1 MDQNEL
7 YHHGI
12 KNQKWGER
20 RYQYADGSLT
30 PAGKKRY
37 GTKTNYEKVLKAKGL
52 KAKVKAQ
59 KEREKQN
66 ARTEAEVAKYKRRA
80 GIKEEKDTTS
90 DKPKTTKDKPH
101 AKTLSEM
108 TNEEIQER
116 IDRINLE
123 NRLKALTPHQ
133 KTRGE
138 KIIDGIKDMTMD
150 TIKKK
155 VVPDLTDIVIKK
167 LKEKLGIKDN
177 GSEMERLA
185 DAAKRAGYEK
195 QIAEAEIT
203 KRKNDR
209 EKRQNN
215 HQNQNQ
221 NDNSRS
227 SNNSNESGNS
237 SHQNNQQSD
246 GQERYSG
253 TVEGNGT
260 SRRNPYESRSNNSTR
275 RQYTDDTVD
284 ADYREFTNDNSRN
297 EGPERYS
304 GTVENTYRRSQSES
318 ISENSTRRRYTDD
331 DAVDVDYQELVDD
344 DHRIEQQN
352 SGLPATTRRR
362 RLRHSE
368 IGGEFVNGLLKDDEL
383 MHAILKN
390 INVEKDELYHHG
402 VKKQKWGVRRY
413 QNYDG
418 TLTEAGRRR
427 QQKLTASDRKATI
440 AKGTKLYRVSD
451 SDKSDASKDKIYVSA
466 TKESGDFYINALGS
480 NKIRNTGKAFVH
492 EYIATKDIKMPD
504 KKTMEK
510 IELGLLK
517 DKQVQK
523 ELVDSLMKKGYSREK
538 ATEQVRPYSSG
549 KAFVEQLGKISLGT
563 LYGAYSGGITG
574 TVAGAMTGNVAG
586 IGIGGAV
593 GAGIGA
599 GAGAT
604 SMAKRPSIER
614 QRALNVARV
623 SYGDKNNKVINK
635 TIRDELAKKG
645 YNAMKDYNDRRA
657 FGSKGKQAVIVFDS
671 DSNLKSTKIS
681 EVTSKDFAKAYARN
695 YLKEH
700 PKSQLDFDDLVK
712 DGEAKY
718 KRLYES
724 GVIEREKEKE
734 RKRLLEQAEKEKQ

>member
-12 KNQKWGER
+12 KGQKWGVR
-20 RYQYADGSLT
+20 RYQNPDGSLT
-30 PAGKKRY
+30 AAGKKKY
-37 GTKTNYEKVLKAKGL
+37 GTKSNYEKVLKAKGL

-80 GIKEEKDTTS
+80 GIKEEKDTTF
-90 DKPKTTKDKPH
+90 DKPKTAKDKSH
-101 AKTLSEM
+101 VKTLSEM

-123 NRLKALTPHQ
+123 NKLKALTPHQ

-138 KIIDGIKDMTMD
+138 KIIDGIKDMAMD
-150 TIKKK
+150 TIKEK
-155 VVPDLTDIVIKK
+155 VVPDLTDIAIKK

-195 QIAEAEIT
+195 QIAEAEMA

-209 EKRQNN
+209 EKGQNN
-215 HQNQNQ
+215 QHDQNQ
-221 NDNSRS
+221 NDGRNNARNNARNED
-227 SNNSNESGNS
+227 SNDSNDSGENTNR
-237 SHQNNQQSD
+237 QNDQQSN
-246 GQERYSG
+246 GPERYTG
-253 TVEGNGT
+253 TVEGEGT
-260 SRRNPYESRSNNSTR
+260 SRRNPYESRNNNSTR
-275 RQYTDDTVD
+275 RQYTDD
-284 ADYREFTNDNSRN
+284 
-297 EGPERYS
+297 
-304 GTVENTYRRSQSES
+304 
-318 ISENSTRRRYTDD
+318 
-331 DAVDVDYQELVDD
+331 DAVDAEYRDLVDD

-352 SGLPATTRRR
+352 SGPPATNRRR

-368 IGGEFVNGLLKDDEL
+368 IGEEFVDGLLKDDEL
-383 MHAILKN
+383 
-390 INVEKDELYHHG
+390 YHHG
-402 VKKQKWGVRRY
+402 IKGQKWGVRRY
-413 QNYDG
+413 QNPDG
-418 TLTEAGRRR
+418 TLTAKGKQR

-492 EYIATKDIKMPD
+492 EYIATNDIKMPD

-549 KAFVEQLGKISLGT
+549 KAFVEQLGKITLGT
-563 LYGAYSGGITG
+563 VYGGYTGGITG
-574 TVAGAMTGNVAG
+574 TVAGAMTGNVVG
-586 IGIGGAV
+586 MGIGGAV

-599 GAGAT
+599 GAGAA
-604 SMAKRPSIER
+604 SMAKSPSIER
-614 QRALNVARV
+614 QRALNVTRA
-623 SYGDKNNKVINK
+623 SYGDKNNKVINE

-681 EVTSKDFAKAYARN
+681 EVTSKDFGKAYARN

-700 PKSQLDFDDLVK
+700 PKSKLDFDDLVK

-724 GVIEREKEKE
+724 GVIEREREKE
-734 RKRLLEQAEKEKQ
+734 RKRLLEQAEKNKQ

>member
-90 DKPKTTKDKPH
+90 NKPKTTKDKPH
-101 AKTLSEM
+101 VKTLSEM

-155 VVPDLTDIVIKK
+155 VVPDLTDIAMKK
-167 LKEKLGIKDN
+167 LKEQLGIKDDD
-177 GSEMERLA
+177 SAMDQLA
-185 DAAKRAGYEK
+185 KAAKRAGYEK

-209 EKRQNN
+209 EK
-215 HQNQNQ
+215 NQNSQRDSNQ
-221 NDNSRS
+221 NANSRN

-237 SHQNNQQSD
+237 NHQNNQQSD
-246 GQERYSG
+246 SQERYSG

-275 RQYTDDTVD
+275 RQYTDDDAVD

-352 SGLPATTRRR
+352 SGPPAISRRR

-368 IGGEFVNGLLKDDEL
+368 IGEEFVNGLLKADYL
-383 MHAILKN
+383 MH
-390 INVEKDELYHHG
+390 
-402 VKKQKWGVRRY
+402 
-413 QNYDG
+413 
-418 TLTEAGRRR
+418 TL
-427 QQKLTASDRKATI
+427 
-440 AKGTKLYRVSD
+440 
-451 SDKSDASKDKIYVSA
+451 
-466 TKESGDFYINALGS
+466 
-480 NKIRNTGKAFVH
+480 
-492 EYIATKDIKMPD
+492 
-504 KKTMEK
+504 
-510 IELGLLK
+510 
-517 DKQVQK
+517 
-523 ELVDSLMKKGYSREK
+523 
-538 ATEQVRPYSSG
+538 
-549 KAFVEQLGKISLGT
+549 
-563 LYGAYSGGITG
+563 
-574 TVAGAMTGNVAG
+574 
-586 IGIGGAV
+586 
-593 GAGIGA
+593 
-599 GAGAT
+599 
-604 SMAKRPSIER
+604 
-614 QRALNVARV
+614 
-623 SYGDKNNKVINK
+623 
-635 TIRDELAKKG
+635 
-645 YNAMKDYNDRRA
+645 
-657 FGSKGKQAVIVFDS
+657 
-671 DSNLKSTKIS
+671 
-681 EVTSKDFAKAYARN
+681 
-695 YLKEH
+695 
-700 PKSQLDFDDLVK
+700 
-712 DGEAKY
+712 
-718 KRLYES
+718 
-724 GVIEREKEKE
+724 
-734 RKRLLEQAEKEKQ
+734 

>member
-12 KNQKWGER
+12 KGQKWGVR
-20 RYQYADGSLT
+20 RYQNPDGSLT
-30 PAGKKRY
+30 AVGKKKY
-37 GTKTNYEKVLKAKGL
+37 GTKSNYEKVLKAKGL

-90 DKPKTTKDKPH
+90 DKPKTAKDKPH
-101 AKTLSEM
+101 VKTLSEM

-155 VVPDLTDIVIKK
+155 VVPDLTDIAIKK

-177 GSEMERLA
+177 SSEMERLA
-185 DAAKRAGYEK
+185 EAAKRAGYEK
-195 QIAEAEIT
+195 QIADAEMT

-209 EKRQNN
+209 EKRQDNQ
-215 HQNQNQ
+215 HDQNQ
-221 NDNSRS
+221 NDDRNNTRNNTRNEDSNDSNDSGENTSR
-227 SNNSNESGNS
+227 
-237 SHQNNQQSD
+237 QND
-246 GQERYSG
+246 TETFRDVE
-253 TVEGNGT
+253 VEGTGT
-260 SRRNPYESRSNNSTR
+260 STRNPYESRNYTSSNR
-275 RQYTDDTVD
+275 
-284 ADYREFTNDNSRN
+284 
-297 EGPERYS
+297 
-304 GTVENTYRRSQSES
+304 TYYDEP
-318 ISENSTRRRYTDD
+318 I
-331 DAVDVDYQELVDD
+331 DVDGVEIVDD

-352 SGLPATTRRR
+352 SGLPATNRRR

-368 IGGEFVNGLLKDDEL
+368 IGEEFVDGLLKDDEL
-383 MHAILKN
+383 
-390 INVEKDELYHHG
+390 YHHG
-402 VKKQKWGVRRY
+402 IKGQKWGVRRY
-413 QNYDG
+413 QNPDG
-418 TLTEAGRRR
+418 SLTAKGKQR

-451 SDKSDASKDKIYVSA
+451 SDKSDTSKDKIYVSA

-480 NKIRNTGKAFVH
+480 SKIRNTGKVFVH

-549 KAFVEQLGKISLGT
+549 KAFVEQLGKITLGT
-563 LYGAYSGGITG
+563 VYGGYTGGITG
-574 TVAGAMTGNVAG
+574 TVAGAMTGNVVG
-586 IGIGGAV
+586 MGIGGAV

-599 GAGAT
+599 GAGAA
-604 SMAKRPSIER
+604 SMAKSPSIER
-614 QRALNVARV
+614 QRALNVTRA

-681 EVTSKDFAKAYARN
+681 EVTSNDFGKAYARN

-700 PKSQLDFDDLVK
+700 PKSKLDFDDLVK

-718 KRLYES
+718 KQLYER
-724 GVIEREKEKE
+724 GVIERERLKEN
-734 RKRLLEQAEKEKQ
+734 KRLLEQAEKNKQ

>member
-7 YHHGI
+7 YNHGI
-12 KNQKWGER
+12 KGQKWGVR
-20 RYQYADGSLT
+20 RYQNPDGSLT
-30 PAGKKRY
+30 AVGKKKY

-80 GIKEEKDTTS
+80 GIKEEKDATS
-90 DKPKTTKDKPH
+90 DKPKTAKDKPH
-101 AKTLSEM
+101 VKTLSEM

-177 GSEMERLA
+177 SSELERLA

-209 EKRQNN
+209 EKGQNN
-215 HQNQNQ
+215 QHDQNQ
-221 NDNSRS
+221 NDDRNNTRNNTRNEE
-227 SNNSNESGNS
+227 SNDSNDSN
-237 SHQNNQQSD
+237 
-246 GQERYSG
+246 YSG
-253 TVEGNGT
+253 ENTNRQNDTETFRDVEVEGTGT
-260 SRRNPYESRSNNSTR
+260 STRNPYESRNHASSNR
-275 RQYTDDTVD
+275 
-284 ADYREFTNDNSRN
+284 
-297 EGPERYS
+297 
-304 GTVENTYRRSQSES
+304 TYYDEP
-318 ISENSTRRRYTDD
+318 I
-331 DAVDVDYQELVDD
+331 DVDGVEIVDD

-352 SGLPATTRRR
+352 SGPPATNRRR

-368 IGGEFVNGLLKDDEL
+368 IGEEFVDGLLKDDEL
-383 MHAILKN
+383 
-390 INVEKDELYHHG
+390 YHHG
-402 VKKQKWGVRRY
+402 IKGQKWGVRRY
-413 QNYDG
+413 QNPDG
-418 TLTEAGRRR
+418 SLTAKGKQR

-440 AKGTKLYRVSD
+440 AKGTKLYRVSG

-492 EYIATKDIKMPD
+492 EYVATKDIKMPD

-599 GAGAT
+599 GAGAA

-671 DSNLKSTKIS
+671 DNNLKSTKIS

-700 PKSQLDFDDLVK
+700 PKSHLDFDDLVK

-724 GVIEREKEKE
+724 GVIERERLKEN
-734 RKRLLEQAEKEKQ
+734 KRLLEQAEKNKQ